1 MPPLVFYC
9 IIASA
14 IPSQH
19 IHERHQNM
27 QLLDRVRYHC
37 QERPDTPA
45 LIGSTNPGKSV
56 TFGQL
61 WSYSSS
67 IAAYLHETLPVNND
81 PVIVY
86 GHKSPLMLA
95 SFLGCMRSG
104 HAYVPIDAYS
114 VPKERVASIA
124 GQIREKAGNV
134 AVLASL
140 PLPES
145 AEGSLDVLLT
155 PPP

>member
-1 MPPLVFYC
+1 
-9 IIASA
+9 
-14 IPSQH
+14 
-19 IHERHQNM
+19 M

-145 AEGSLDVLLT
+145 AEGSLDVMLT
-155 PPP
+155 P

>member
-1 MPPLVFYC
+1 
-9 IIASA
+9 
-14 IPSQH
+14 
-19 IHERHQNM
+19 M

-95 SFLGCMRSG
+95 SFLGCIARVTLMF
-104 HAYVPIDAYS
+104 PFDCLL
-114 VPKERVASIA
+114 VPKRRVASIA

-145 AEGSLDVLLT
+145 AEEA
-155 PPP
+155 